1 MIAVFARIVPSHFL
15 RNVIRSAAPLVVILV
30 AVLIVAVAIAP
41 DGRGATYRLL
51 VNFLITVV
59 IVVALQ
65 MFTGN
70 SGIVS
75 WGHAAFVG
83 IGAYTTAWLSVPR
96 VIKEDIFPGLPEFMM
111 NAEWG
116 LLPCLLVST
125 VFGAAA
131 AAFVGLAICRMKE
144 TAMAMSTLGLLVIAH
159 GIYSNWEDW
168 TRGTEGV
175 YALPTNTNIYIACGF
190 ACLAVIL
197 ALLFKYSRLGLRL
210 QASREDPLSAE
221 STGVSVVRARY
232 YAWVA
237 SAALSALG
245 GSLWAQFNLAFGPA
259 QFYYAQVFAVL
270 SMLVIGGLATVSGAI
285 IGAGITQIVF
295 EIFRGVENEGSFFGI
310 AVPQISG
317 LAQMVLAI
325 ITLLIL
331 IYRRDGLLAWW
342 ELDGWIGKA
351 RDRLKENRK
360 LLPRA
365 QKKEGG

>member
-1 MIAVFARIVPSHFL
+1 MVVFARLLPSRFL
-15 RNVIRSAAPLVVILV
+15 RSVLRTTAPLFVVLV
-30 AVLIVAVAIAP
+30 AVMAVGAVIAP

-83 IGAYTTAWLSVPR
+83 IGAYATAWFSVPT
-96 VIKEDIFPGLPEFMM
+96 VIKEDIFPGLPTWIMT
-111 NAEWG
+111 AEWG
-116 LLPCLLVST
+116 LVPCLMVST
-125 VFGAAA
+125 LVGATAAA
-131 AAFVGLAICRMKE
+131 VIGLAICRMKE

-159 GIYSNWEDW
+159 GIYSNWEGW

-175 YALPTNTNIYIACGF
+175 YALPTNTNIYVACGF
-190 ACLAVIL
+190 ACLAVLL
-197 ALLFKYSRLGLRL
+197 AVMFKYSRVGLRL

-232 YAWVA
+232 VAWVA
-237 SAALSALG
+237 SAAMSALA

-259 QFYYAQVFAVL
+259 QFYYAQVFAIL
-270 SMLVIGGLATVSGAI
+270 SMLVIGGLATVSGAL
-285 IGAGITQIVF
+285 IGAGLTDILF
-295 EIFRGVENEGSFFGI
+295 EVLRGVENEGNLFGI
-310 AVPQISG
+310 KVPQVSG
-317 LAQMVLAI
+317 LAQMILAV

-331 IYRRDGLLAWW
+331 IFRPNGLLAWW
-342 ELDGWIGKA
+342 EIDGWLAKV
-351 RDRLKENRK
+351 RDRFWK
-360 LLPRA
+360 
-365 QKKEGG
+365 GGRGLVPDPGEKGGE

>member
-1 MIAVFARIVPSHFL
+1 MLARLIPSRLL
-15 RNVIRSAAPLVVILV
+15 RNVTRSALPLLAILITV
-30 AVLIVAVAIAP
+30 MVVAVAIAP

-83 IGAYTTAWLSVPR
+83 IGAYTTAWFSVPR
-96 VIKEDIFPGLPEFMM
+96 VIKEDIFPGLPDFMM
-111 NAEWG
+111 NAEWS
-116 LLPCLLVST
+116 LVPCLLVST
-125 VFGAAA
+125 AVGAAA
-131 AAFVGLAICRMKE
+131 AAFVGLAVSRMKE
-144 TAMAMSTLGLLVIAH
+144 TAFAMSTLGLLVIAH

-175 YALPTNTNIYIACGF
+175 YALPTNTNIYVACGF
-190 ACLAVIL
+190 ACLAVVL
-197 ALLFKYSRLGLRL
+197 SLLFKYSRLGLRL

-221 STGVSVVRARY
+221 ATGVSVVRARY

-237 SAALSALG
+237 SAALSAMG
-245 GSLWAQFNLAFGPA
+245 GSLWAQFNLAFAPA

-285 IGAGITQIVF
+285 VGAGITSILF

-310 AVPQISG
+310 DVPQISG
-317 LAQMVLAI
+317 LAQMILAV

-342 ELDGWIGKA
+342 ELDGWMGKA
-351 RDRLKENRK
+351 KDRLASGRR
-360 LLPRA
+360 LIPRA
-365 QKKEGG
+365 EKKEGG

>member
-1 MIAVFARIVPSHFL
+1 MAVFARLVPSRFMRSVL
-15 RNVIRSAAPLVVILV
+15 RTAVPLVIVLV
-30 AVLIVAVAIAP
+30 AVMVVGAVMAP

-83 IGAYTTAWLSVPR
+83 IGAYATAWFSVPS
-96 VIKEDIFPGLPEFMM
+96 VIKEDIFPGLPAWMM
-111 NAEWG
+111 GAEWG
-116 LLPCLLVST
+116 LLPCLLAST
-125 VFGAAA
+125 AIGAAA
-131 AAFVGLAICRMKE
+131 AAVVGLAICRMKE

-159 GIYSNWEDW
+159 GIYSNWEGW

-175 YALPTNTNIYIACGF
+175 YALPTNTTIYIACGF
-190 ACLAVIL
+190 ACLAVLL
-197 ALLFKYSRLGLRL
+197 AVVFKYSRVGLRL

-232 YAWVA
+232 FAWVA
-237 SAALSALG
+237 SAAMSALA

-259 QFYYAQVFAVL
+259 QFYYAQVFAIL
-270 SMLVIGGLATVSGAI
+270 SMLVIGGLATVSGALV
-285 IGAGITQIVF
+285 GAGITTFIF
-295 EIFRGVENEGSFFGI
+295 EVLRGVENEGNLFGI
-310 AVPQISG
+310 EVPQISG
-317 LAQMVLAI
+317 LAQMILAL

-331 IYRRDGLLAWW
+331 IFRPNGLLAWW
-342 ELDGWIGKA
+342 EIDGWIVKA
-351 RDRLKENRK
+351 RDRFWKGGRK
-360 LLPRA
+360 LAPDTGE
-365 QKKEGG
+365 KGGE